1 MPDKSLVIA
10 SFKYGLDT
18 RRESLASLPGTL
30 QVCQNAFI
38 NSGGEI
44 EKRRAFVLV
53 GTLPAGPNDGLI
65 PVGFQDTDT
74 GIMVFSF
81 DTSPG
86 GLPTNIVW
94 QTLVYPQHGGVLPP
108 GTVSTATYSTSFKG
122 KAFVLINFDFT
133 TVTFAYY
140 NGANVPQITDG
151 DLTSLQTLPVI
162 NTLATYLAAI
172 VNRIDG
178 WLAHANVTAHQTSD
192 SLGYHEIANAGS
204 VLVMSPPGVHFTPV
218 IENNN
223 SAAGL
228 LGVNLIDQN
237 YQGVPNIAAS
247 TTFLLT
253 AGTNGTI
260 TITAPALAN
269 GSGTVALTGGAIN
282 FDTDLPTTAAD
293 VVTAINNLTFST
305 GYSAASTGV
314 QITIY
319 APFSFGAVTFNAT
332 VVTTGDITTG
342 TTPNPPQTKLVLSL
356 TPSTISGQFD
366 RSGQFHKAIVAAV
379 TGNSG
384 TVNFVWVKCNPDGS
398 TPVTNPSILVL
409 GYATGPSNTVGASGT
424 YTGGTGPM
432 FIDYFKCTVT
442 DSGPVPGTKSI
453 VFTASVR

>member
-44 EKRRAFVLV
+44 EKRRAWVLV
-53 GTLPAGPNDGLI
+53 GTIPGVSIGL
-65 PVGFQDTDT
+65 QDTDT
-74 GIMVFSF
+74 GLMVFS
-81 DTSPG
+81 TNSNPG
-86 GLPTNIVW
+86 GLPTNVVW
-94 QTLVYPQHGGVLPP
+94 QQLTYPTNAPP
-108 GTVSTATYSTSFKG
+108 GGLAAIFFSCCFKG
-122 KAFVLINFDFT
+122 KSFALVSFDNEDA
-133 TVTFAYY
+133 TFAYY
-140 NGANVPQITDG
+140 NGTLVTQVSDG
-151 DLTSLQTLPVI
+151 IVLTHPGGGGSPETISDLASD
-162 NTLATYLAAI
+162 LAAI
-172 VNRIDG
+172 VNRVSG
-178 WLAHANVTAHQTSD
+178 WLAHANVTAHQVSD
-192 SLGYHEIANAGS
+192 SLGYHEFVNAGS
-204 VLVMSPPGVHFTPV
+204 VLVMSPPGVHFTPT
-218 IENNN
+218 ITNNN
-223 SAAGL
+223 SVAGL
-228 LGVNLIDQN
+228 LGVNLVDQN
-237 YQGVPNIAAS
+237 YQGLPNIAAS

-253 AGTNGTI
+253 AGTTGTV
-260 TITAPALAN
+260 TITAPAHAD
-269 GSGTVALTGGAIN
+269 GSGTAALTGGGIN

-305 GYSAASTGV
+305 GYSAASTGT

-319 APFSFGAVTFNAT
+319 APYSFGAVTFNAT

-356 TPSTISGQFD
+356 TPSTISGLFD
-366 RSGQFHKAIVAAV
+366 RSGQFHKAITAAV

-384 TVNFVWVKCNPDGS
+384 TVNFAWAKCNPDGS

-409 GYATGPSNTVGASGT
+409 GYSTGPSNTVGASGT